1 MNRKGVRRMAKIAPF
16 RAVRY
21 NLEKI
26 QDPSRVTAP
35 PYDVISPE
43 MQEELY
49 QRSPFNLVRLILGKI
64 EDEDNEVCNRYVRA
78 AGLFRQWMTDG
89 ILVRDGQ
96 PSIYLYD
103 EEYQV
108 EGLGTVV
115 RKGFMA
121 LARLEDFATGM
132 VKPHEKTLSGPKADR
147 LMLTKACE
155 ANFSPIFGLYSDPCC
170 VQEALTWELKKRSP
184 DLEVTDD
191 DGVTHRLWQ
200 VTDSVVIQK
209 VCDLLDNKPLFIADG
224 HHRYETAL
232 NYRDFKRQQLEDFSG
247 KELFNYVLMYFANM
261 EDQGMLIFPTHRLV
275 HGLEG
280 FRLEPFLSELSVY
293 FEVEAHSMDPD
304 DAASRR
310 EVRDILQKKGENHP
324 SIGLFAGGR
333 TVYFLTLKDENCM
346 DLFFDEK
353 ASKAL
358 RTLDVSILHHLV
370 LEKMLGITPEAQEKQ
385 TNLKYVKNFDEPFS
399 LVQSGQHQ
407 MAFLMNSTRM
417 TQVRDVANAGEKM
430 PQKSTYF
437 YPKLLSGLVINQIVS
452 GETVEE

>member
-1 MNRKGVRRMAKIAPF
+1 MAKIAPF

-26 QDPSRVTAP
+26 QDPARVTAP
-35 PYDVISPE
+35 PYDVISSE

-49 QRSPFNLVRLILGKI
+49 QRSPFNLVRLILGKVE
-64 EDEDNEVCNRYVRA
+64 EDDNEVCNRYVRA
-78 AGLFRQWMTDG
+78 AGFFRQWLTDG

-103 EEYQV
+103 EEYEV
-108 EGLGTVV
+108 EGVGTVV

-147 LMLTKACE
+147 LKLTKACE

-170 VQEALTWELKKRSP
+170 VQEALTWELKKRTP
-184 DLEVTDD
+184 DLEITDD
-191 DGVTHRLWQ
+191 DAVTHRLWQ
-200 VTDSVVIQK
+200 VTDSAVIQK
-209 VCDLLDNKPLFIADG
+209 ICDLLDNKPLFIADG

-232 NYRDFKRQQLEDFSG
+232 NYRDYKRQQSEDFSG

-275 HGLEG
+275 HGLES
-280 FRLEPFLSELSVY
+280 FRLEPFLSELSAY
-293 FEVEAHSMDPD
+293 FDVEAYSMDPD
-304 DAASRR
+304 DAESRR
-310 EVRDILQKKGENHP
+310 EVCNILQKKGENHP

-333 TVYFLTLKDENCM
+333 TTYFLTLKDKNCM
-346 DLFFDEK
+346 DVFFDEK
-353 ASKAL
+353 VSKAL
-358 RTLDVSILHHLV
+358 RTLDVSVLHHLV
-370 LEKMLGITPEAQEKQ
+370 FEKMLHITSEAQEKQ

-399 LVQSGQHQ
+399 LVQSGQYQ
-407 MAFLMNSTRM
+407 LAFLMNSTRM